1 MVIADEPQNIIQAPS
16 GAACSG
22 LNAWPRLC
30 LWRSSPCRSYRSLF
44 EWRTVSDINMALLT
58 ELALGIALW
67 ESAAAMANTY
77 TQIYIQVVFAV
88 QGRQSL
94 VRPDRKEE
102 LQKYMTGIV
111 SRQGQ
116 KLIAIHC
123 MPDHTHVLIG
133 LRPNIALSDLV
144 GDIKTGST
152 NHINEQR
159 WVLGRFSWQEG
170 FGAFSYSQSQLKGV
184 IDYIQEQVAH
194 HARKT
199 FRQEYL
205 SFLKKYEVPHN
216 EQYIFRPMEEE

>member
-1 MVIADEPQNIIQAPS
+1 MFRVECVAKTVPVMFISMPFLTELVSMEDGVCYKHGAPN
-16 GAACSG
+16 GA
-22 LNAWPRLC
+22 
-30 LWRSSPCRSYRSLF
+30 WRRSML
-44 EWRTVSDINMALLT
+44 NMALLT
-58 ELALGIALW
+58 ELALDNALW
-67 ESAAAMANTY
+67 KPVGAMANTY

-94 VRPDRKEE
+94 VRPERKEE

-123 MPDHTHVLIG
+123 MLDHTHVLIG

-159 WVLGRFSWQEG
+159 WVPGRFSWQEG
-170 FGAFSYSQSQLKGV
+170 FGAFSYSHSQLKGV
-184 IDYIQEQVAH
+184 IDYIRDQVAH

-205 SFLKKYEVPHN
+205 AFLKKYEVSHD
-216 EQYIFRPMEEE
+216 ERYIFRPVDEE